1 MIFSPQGE
9 WGENDKQDIY
19 MKKLLK
25 ISKKVSF
32 AVAMAAFTHMA
43 NAATASTDTMITATV
58 KSPTK
63 LSVDYAPKAPLI
75 ANKSNDG
82 KVFAILNVSGYA
94 HDTTGSSL
102 RFSDKGGVSGRL
114 TFTNSSDPTKSF
126 LAKMLYNGYENQPW
140 INNGPGGIMG
150 PLPEKVFFY
159 IKVHDQTVI
168 SPGVYSDV
176 INVTVLNR

>member
-1 MIFSPQGE
+1 
-9 WGENDKQDIY
+9 

-32 AVAMAAFTHMA
+32 AVTMAAFTHMA
-43 NAATASTDTMITATV
+43 NAATVSTDTMITATV

-63 LSVDYAPKAPLI
+63 LSVDYVPKAPLI

-94 HDTTGSSL
+94 QDTTGPSL

-114 TFTNSSDPTKSF
+114 TFINSSDPTKSF
-126 LAKMLYNGYENQPW
+126 LAKMLYNGYDNQPW
-140 INNGPGGIMG
+140 INNGPGGISG

-159 IKVHDQTVI
+159 IKVHDQAVI
-168 SPGVYSDV
+168 TPGIYSDV
-176 INVTVLNR
+176 VNVTVLNQ